1 MKRILSFIL
10 VAILC
15 LGVLT
20 GCEQVG
26 GIWDNVSG
34 TVGGWLGLGGNET
47 VAPTVDNAM
56 TVLHNIMKEKNP
68 ITRDDYDVVA
78 QVVAAS
84 DDGTKGTFKVT
95 WTVDDDAIVIREST
109 KTGFYTVDLP
119 DANAEEFSYTLT
131 ATISDD
137 AGNKA
142 SKSYTF
148 TFPVINNTGIT
159 STPEEGVAYKIFLL
173 QGSFQ
178 QRYYALATT
187 QNNENKFINT
197 DLDPAKAA
205 DFFVEKVDGGYKFYT
220 EVDGVKTYV
229 YAKTTKDESTNKISK
244 YIGFS
249 TEEGSVFSYNE
260 AKGGVWTVKINDLV
274 YGVGTYGTYTTIS
287 LSDESYFTPEKVG
300 DSQFVI
306 KFITSE
312 YANTLEPDKAPENE
326 DDAKAILEK
335 LYGLADGESASGS
348 FTLTGKITALDSYNN
363 PTIVVDGYENM
374 PVYCYRLADD
384 RFEIG
389 ATITVT
395 ALSMKNY
402 GGTYEFMSCTLDKF
416 TAAGGSGSTEG
427 GESYGVV
434 TEIKNGDH
442 VLIGNPA
449 NGKLLSAN
457 KTGYYNI
464 GVDYT
469 ADNFANVTDAEIWVV
484 TVNDDGSYSFTSLT
498 GEKLGMAADY
508 SSFNSEGPN
517 FGWALE
523 AKEGANGIFYI
534 KNTVRGNYIE
544 WYADK
549 GNWSSY
555 ATSSL
560 SDLFELAF
568 YVKGATGNVGGG
580 DPVTPPAGNED
591 AKAILDAL
599 YALQDNESLTGPF
612 TLTGKITAL
621 DSYKNPTIVVEGYEN
636 MPVYCYKLV
645 VDNAV
650 GDVITVTAK
659 SMKNYKGTYEFM
671 DCTLVENG
679 NHGGTDDPVTPP
691 AGTDDPKTILD
702 ALYGLAAGES
712 LEGSFTLTGTITKLN
727 YQKYPTIVVEGYED
741 MPVYCYKLV
750 VTGEVGDVITVTATT
765 LTNYNGTYEFMNCT
779 LVHDCVYAEATCT
792 VVELCTICGAEKP
805 GSTTLPH
812 TWIDATCT
820 VPKTCS
826 VCGGVEGDTIA
837 HTFVNGVCSCGVSES
852 DKKAS
857 VNIGDY
863 AAANG
868 WEDGVMQNTIT
879 ANGDITITATSTN
892 PNVYNG
898 NNTGKFY
905 VSDMTWR
912 IYQADAPQVTIS
924 GIEGVTIKYI
934 QIAYVAKN
942 EGTLAIG
949 ETFVEDYALVA
960 VNANSVTLTVINNG
974 GGNYTN
980 GQALITGIV
989 VYYEGGN
996 EEAPV
1001 QPETPVEPDDG
1012 TMTIPEVLASE
1023 DGTEVLVAGYV
1034 KSIDSAWDSYWGNM
1048 NVTIRDEDGNTLYL
1062 YRLATEVKLGDYI
1075 VVDGAVGS
1083 YNGAKQIAQGATAVI
1098 VVSHDECTEF
1108 TVANCV
1114 AASCCVVCGVVNSPA
1129 LGHSYENGSCTV
1141 CGEAEPTAPVVKY
1154 YLQAT
1159 IDGTVYYWN
1168 GAAASGKGTLTT
1180 DKSAAVELY
1189 MDTVD
1194 GGVNVY
1200 FVDASGAKNYLYF
1213 TDGNTGFKLSTSA
1226 EVIKYDATN
1235 GYLYQD
1241 SFTTARY
1248 VATYGTQD
1256 IRTYKA
1262 SNIPG
1267 SSNNAY
1273 MVMTVVE

>member
-1 MKRILSFIL
+1 MKRILSLIL
-10 VAILC
+10 VAVLC
-15 LGVLT
+15 LAVLT
-20 GCEQVG
+20 SCEQVG
-26 GIWDNVSG
+26 GIWDNVTG
-34 TVGGWLGLGGNET
+34 TVGGWLGIET
-47 VAPTVDNAM
+47 PEEDTGLSAADVY
-56 TVLHNIMKEKNP
+56 LHNLYGKKDGSSVTN
-68 ITRDDYDVVA
+68 DFDVVGRVPA
-78 QVVAAS
+78 GDGKFLNVA
-84 DDGTKGTFKVT
+84 
-95 WTVDDDAIVIREST
+95 WTCDDDSIVIREST
-109 KTGFYTVDLP
+109 TAGFYTVDLP
-119 DANAEEFSYTLT
+119 ATNAEEFDFTLT
-131 ATISDD
+131 ATITDEK
-137 AGNKA
+137 GETKTR
-142 SKSYTF
+142 SYTF
-148 TFPVINNTGIT
+148 TMLKVDNSVIVTEPV
-159 STPEEGVAYKIFLL
+159 EGVAYKLFLT
-173 QGSFQ
+173 QGTIGK
-178 QRYYALATT
+178 RLYALNTQQLGTGAGASKGKYIKTT
-187 QNNENKFINT
+187 TVPQDGVE
-197 DLDPAKAA
+197 
-205 DFFVEKVDGGYKFYT
+205 FFAEKVDGGYKLYT
-220 EVDGVKTYV
+220 IVNDVKNYIRAE
-229 YAKTTKDESTNKISK
+229 YFAESEGKNPSK

-249 TEEGSVFSYNE
+249 TEDGSVLTYNGDL
-260 AKGGVWTVKINDLV
+260 GGVWTVTIDGNTF
-274 YGVGTYGTYTTIS
+274 GIGTYGSYDTICI
-287 LSDESYFTPEKVG
+287 SDASFFSTSSVG
-300 DSQFVI
+300 SSQFVMQI
-306 KFITSE
+306 VTAE
-312 YANTLEPDKAPENE
+312 YANSQTEDADLPTYKDAAEILNLLYALE
-326 DDAKAILEK
+326 
-335 LYGLADGESASGS
+335 DGKTMAGN
-348 FTLTGKITALDSYNN
+348 FYLTGKITALDSYGN
-363 PTIVVDGYENM
+363 PTIVVEGFEDK
-374 PVYCYRLADD
+374 PVLCYKLTDD
-384 RFEIG
+384 RFVEG
-389 ATITVT
+389 ATISVY
-395 ALSMKNY
+395 AKVLKNY
-402 GGTYEFMSCTLDKF
+402 KGTYELEQCEVKSFLAPS
-416 TAAGGSGSTEG
+416 EG
-427 GESYGVV
+427 GDTTDTYGVV

-469 ADNFANVTDAEIWVV
+469 ADNFSQVTDAEIWVV

-498 GEKLGMAADY
+498 GEKLGMADEF
-508 SSFNSEGPN
+508 SSFNSAGPN

-555 ATSSL
+555 TNPN
-560 SDLFELAF
+560 SDLYELAF
-568 YVKGATGNVGGG
+568 YVKGATGNVGGD

-659 SMKNYKGTYEFM
+659 SMKNYKGTYVFM

-679 NHGGTDDPVTPP
+679 NQGGTDDPVTPP
-691 AGTDDPKTILD
+691 AGTDDPKTVLD
-702 ALYGLAAGES
+702 TLYGLAAGES

-826 VCGGVEGDTIA
+826 VCGGVEGNTIA

-868 WEDGVMQNTIT
+868 WTNAVMQNTIT

-892 PNVYNG
+892 ANVSYG
-898 NNTGKFY
+898 NNTGKY
-905 VSDMTWR
+905 YSSDFTWR
-912 IYQADAPQVTIS
+912 IYQADGPQVTIS

-960 VNANSVTLTVINNG
+960 VNANSVTLTVINDG
-974 GGNYTN
+974 SGTKTN

-996 EEAPV
+996 AEAPV

-1012 TMTIPEVLASE
+1012 LTTIPEALEAA
-1023 DGTEVLVAGYV
+1023 DGTEVVV
-1034 KSIDSAWDSYWGNM
+1034 KGVVISTDAWNTEHNNM
-1048 NVTIRDEDGNTLYL
+1048 SVTIKDEDGNTLYI
-1062 YRLATEVKLGDYI
+1062 YRLGTQVGLGDTITVTGTMATY
-1075 VVDGAVGS
+1075 
-1083 YNGAKQIAQGATAVI
+1083 YENRQIAQGATAVI
-1098 VVSHDECTEF
+1098 NVVHGDDHT
-1108 TVANCV
+1108 
-1114 AASCCVVCGVVNSPA
+1114 
-1129 LGHSYENGSCTV
+1129 YENGVCTV
-1141 CGEAEPTAPVVKY
+1141 CGTAKPV
-1154 YLQAT
+1154 A
-1159 IDGTVYYWN
+1159 GTTVVDCDFSTL
-1168 GAAASGKGTLTT
+1168 AKGTQYADESNTFGGVTVSTHNKGCHFNTQLRIYDSSTNNGYATVDTNGKVISSLTVNAGY
-1180 DKSAAVELY
+1180 KSASLEVYGSTDGETWVLI
-1189 MDTVD
+1189 DTISTATAYA
-1194 GGVNVY
+1194 NY
-1200 FVDASGAKNYLYF
+1200 TLAIDASLGYTYLKLDAVGAQVRVAS
-1213 TDGNTGFKLSTSA
+1213 LSVTIA
-1226 EVIKYDATN
+1226 
-1235 GYLYQD
+1235 Q
-1241 SFTTARY
+1241 
-1248 VATYGTQD
+1248 
-1256 IRTYKA
+1256 
-1262 SNIPG
+1262 
-1267 SSNNAY
+1267 
-1273 MVMTVVE
+1273 

>member
-47 VAPTVDNAM
+47 VGPTVDNAM

-119 DANAEEFSYTLT
+119 DANAEEFTYTLT

-220 EVDGVKTYV
+220 NVDGVKTYV
-229 YAKTTKDESTNKISK
+229 YAKTTKDESTGKISK

-260 AKGGVWTVKINDLV
+260 AKGGVWTVKIDDLV

-312 YANTLEPDKAPENE
+312 YANTLEPDKEPEKE

-363 PTIVVDGYENM
+363 PTIVVAGYENM
-374 PVYCYRLADD
+374 PVYCYKLADD

-427 GESYGVV
+427 GESYGVI
-434 TEIKNGDH
+434 TELKTGDH
-442 VLIGNPA
+442 VLIGNPS
-449 NGKLLSAN
+449 NGKLLSST
-457 KTGYYNI
+457 KTGFYNV
-464 GVDYT
+464 GVDYS

-544 WYADK
+544 WYAEK

-560 SDLFELAF
+560 SDLFELSF
-568 YVKGATGNVGGG
+568 YKKGASGS
-580 DPVTPPAGNED
+580 DTPTGNED
-591 AKAILDAL
+591 AKKILDAL
-599 YALQDNESLTGPF
+599 YALQDNESLDGPF
-612 TLTGKITAL
+612 TLTGKIIAL
-621 DSYKNPTIVVEGYEN
+621 DEKKNPTIVVEGFEN
-636 MPVYCYKLV
+636 QPVYCYKLV

-650 GDVITVTAK
+650 GDIITVTAK

-671 DCTLVENG
+671 
-679 NHGGTDDPVTPP
+679 
-691 AGTDDPKTILD
+691 
-702 ALYGLAAGES
+702 
-712 LEGSFTLTGTITKLN
+712 
-727 YQKYPTIVVEGYED
+727 
-741 MPVYCYKLV
+741 
-750 VTGEVGDVITVTATT
+750 
-765 LTNYNGTYEFMNCT
+765 NCT
-779 LVHDCVYAEATCT
+779 LAHDCVYNEATCT
-792 VVELCTICGAEKP
+792 TLPTCTICGTEKP

-812 TWIDATCT
+812 TWVDATCT

-826 VCGGVEGDTIA
+826 VCKGTEGKPLA

-852 DKKAS
+852 SKQLF
-857 VNIGDY
+857 VNMGEY
-863 AAANG
+863 ATANG
-868 WEDGVMQNTIT
+868 WTNGKMQNTVN
-879 ANGDITITATSTN
+879 ANGDITFSVISTN
-892 PNVYNG
+892 PNVSYG

-905 VSDMTWR
+905 ESDMTWR
-912 IYQADAPQVTIS
+912 IYQADVPELTIS
-924 GIEGVTIKYI
+924 GIEGVTIKFI
-934 QIAYVAKN
+934 QIGYIAKN

-949 ETFVEDYALVA
+949 ETFVENYALVA
-960 VNANSVTLTVINNG
+960 VNANSVTLSVINNG

-980 GQALITGIV
+980 GQALITNII

-996 EEAPV
+996 ETPV
-1001 QPETPVEPDDG
+1001 QPEPPVHEHNFVEGKCECGEIDPDYVAPETPEQSSVGFTISANNSVGLVYFTGKVSSGRFTGSYNEADAVVVYLEKTETEGMFLLYFLDGETKTYIVMDDSSTGCKLTTTASEASVFEWNDTYKTYEVANDDNGRAFGFDPSKDFTTFSAYAISNGTKYNWGQFTEVKGSETPVDPQPPVHQHNFVEGKCECGETDPDYVPETPVEPEQPEQSSVG
-1012 TMTIPEVLASE
+1012 YTISANNSE
-1023 DGTEVLVAGYV
+1023 GLVYFNGGV
-1034 KSIDSAWDSYWGNM
+1034 SSGRF
-1048 NVTIRDEDGNTLYL
+1048 T
-1062 YRLATEVKLGDYI
+1062 
-1075 VVDGAVGS
+1075 GS
-1083 YNGAKQIAQGATAVI
+1083 YNAEDAVVVYIEKTETDGEVLLYFFNGETKTYIVMGDKTTYCSTTTTVSDATPFEWNAEKNTYVVADDANNRAFGFDRTKNFTTFSAYDVSGDYNWGQFTAV
-1098 VVSHDECTEF
+1098 
-1108 TVANCV
+1108 A
-1114 AASCCVVCGVVNSPA
+1114 
-1129 LGHSYENGSCTV
+1129 
-1141 CGEAEPTAPVVKY
+1141 
-1154 YLQAT
+1154 
-1159 IDGTVYYWN
+1159 
-1168 GAAASGKGTLTT
+1168 
-1180 DKSAAVELY
+1180 
-1189 MDTVD
+1189 
-1194 GGVNVY
+1194 
-1200 FVDASGAKNYLYF
+1200 
-1213 TDGNTGFKLSTSA
+1213 
-1226 EVIKYDATN
+1226 
-1235 GYLYQD
+1235 
-1241 SFTTARY
+1241 
-1248 VATYGTQD
+1248 
-1256 IRTYKA
+1256 
-1262 SNIPG
+1262 
-1267 SSNNAY
+1267 
-1273 MVMTVVE
+1273 